1 MTTSLYCDGIEE
13 ISFANGV
20 VRLQLTQLRGNGS
33 APAGTLL
40 VPLNMARAIAE
51 SLAGA
56 AQQIEQQIAAQSSPI
71 PAPTQAGADFL
82 STIPKLT

>member
-33 APAGTLL
+33 VPAGT
-40 VPLNMARAIAE
+40 RA
-51 SLAGA
+51 STK
-56 AQQIEQQIAAQSSPI
+56 Q
-71 PAPTQAGADFL
+71 PAPQQNVA
-82 STIPKLT
+82 